1 MKSENASYAVAV
13 EDPANARTS
22 RPSLASGDRHRL
34 LLMLGTVA
42 ALLLL
47 FSLGSIPRLDWANI
61 SDFHSYILFIPL
73 VVAYWFWTARYSLPR
88 HYETSTFAAIGC
100 SIIGCA
106 ALAGSAVVAKKDGTV
121 SDNDVLTLV
130 ILSFVFFVTASG
142 FLFLGRRWMMAA
154 AFPFAFL
161 IFMVPMPDG
170 MVGALETASQYA
182 SVGAAEL
189 LFRLGNTPHL
199 HDGITFQLPGITLEV
214 AQECS
219 GIRSSWVLFI
229 TSILS
234 ANLFLRTNWKRVV
247 LVALVIP
254 LGILRNGFRVW
265 VIGMLCMRFGP
276 HMIDSPIHHQGGPL
290 FFILSLVPLFIL
302 IVFLRRSEDEAANRL
317 AGGVGHNA

>member
-1 MKSENASYAVAV
+1 VAIQADGKIV
-13 EDPANARTS
+13 VVGSNSS
-22 RPSLASGDRHRL
+22 RSSGSSD
-34 LLMLGTVA
+34 
-42 ALLLL
+42 
-47 FSLGSIPRLDWANI
+47 
-61 SDFHSYILFIPL
+61 SDFVLKRFNADGTPDTNFGQAGRALIDITQSG
-73 VVAYWFWTARYSLPR
+73 
-88 HYETSTFAAIGC
+88 ETSTSLALTSDG
-100 SIIGCA
+100 SIIV
-106 ALAGSAVVAKKDGTV
+106 AGMSSSASQPTNSTFETTATIETKKDGTV
-121 SDNDVLTLV
+121 SDNDVLALV

-154 AFPFAFL
+154 VFPFAFL
-161 IFMVPMPDG
+161 MFMVPMPDG

-199 HDGITFQLPGITLEV
+199 HDGIMFQLPGITLEV

-265 VIGMLCMRFGP
+265 VIGMLCVRFGP

-302 IVFLRRSEDEAANRL
+302 IVFLRRSEDEAVDRL